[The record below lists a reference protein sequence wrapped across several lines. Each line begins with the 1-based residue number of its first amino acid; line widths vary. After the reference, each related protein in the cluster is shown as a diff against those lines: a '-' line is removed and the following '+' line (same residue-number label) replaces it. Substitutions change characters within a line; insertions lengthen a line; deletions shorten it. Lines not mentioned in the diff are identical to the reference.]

1 MNLRITLL
9 VTIIAGVFIQVASGN
24 ELDFDSPDGA
34 LRHDMLILDA
44 DVRNSA
50 LAGYKRR
57 FNLSDDELSARLVK
71 LALVTTNGEEATLR
85 MFTVAALGDFG
96 TTNALDFLEN
106 EALRGGDISGGV
118 DGFGKITKFDGRF
131 FALAEKILS
140 DKSRPNRYRRSA
152 VYNVYRE
159 LLTSNQPFWMPI
171 SQEVRDAAKT
181 SLLRA
186 ALDEDAY
193 SASVDDILMHSLDNY
208 ANNPQRLQIAQ
219 RIVQMRDLS
228 DYTHNYFKTV
238 LEQMGKEDLP
248 NELEAISNVASK
260 TTAQQLQAEPS
271 DCSTHKELTEKNA
284 TPSFPPTSARQH
296 CSMAFFIMRAFLVFG
311 MALAIVI
318 FLRKRK

>member
-1 MNLRITLL
+1 MHILKSICLFVLGMAATAYPYAVHGQDQIDAEIREEMT
-9 VTIIAGVFIQVASGN
+9 
-24 ELDFDSPDGA
+24 A
-34 LRHDMLILDA
+34 LHDE
-44 DVRNSA
+44 VRTPG
-50 LAGYKRR
+50 LAAIRR
-57 FNLSDDELSARLVK
+57 NHNLSDDEFSSRLVK

-193 SASVDDILMHSLDNY
+193 SASVDDILMHSMDNY

-219 RIVQMRDLS
+219 RIVQMHDVS
-228 DYTHNYFKTV
+228 DYTRNYFKMV
-238 LEQMGKEDLP
+238 LEQMEKDDLP
-248 NELEAISNVASK
+248 NDLVVMSSVAPK
-260 TTAQQLQAEPS
+260 TTEQQPQAMPS
-271 DCSTHKELTEKNA
+271 DYSSHKELAEKDA
-284 TPSFPPTSARQH
+284 TPSSPPTSAQQH
-296 CSMAFFIMRAFLVFG
+296 CSMAFFIMLAFLVFD
-311 MALAIVI
+311 MALAIVV
-318 FLRKRK
+318 FLRRKK